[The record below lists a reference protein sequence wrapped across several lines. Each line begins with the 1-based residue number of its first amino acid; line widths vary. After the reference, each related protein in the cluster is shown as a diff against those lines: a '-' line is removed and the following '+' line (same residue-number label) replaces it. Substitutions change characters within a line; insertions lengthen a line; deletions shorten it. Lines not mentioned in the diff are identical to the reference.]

1 MSAERAESELLRP
14 VEAHELHRRNSF
26 WKYFWKAISALML
39 IIILS
44 YMLTN
49 YSVRTILAG
58 KANSDV
64 VNEGVLDSEYG
75 MIVFTN
81 GVYSGLKELYHE
93 NEKEFKACVLGEYL
107 DGQYILDEL
116 FLPKMHFQ
124 DYDQVISS
132 PCPDGT
138 LIDLHSHPQQ
148 HCTFSEVDLNGFIP
162 NEENTLLGV
171 MCSDDRF
178 ILQK

>member
-1 MSAERAESELLRP
+1 MSAERAERELLRP
-14 VEAHELHRRNSF
+14 VEDHELYGKSNF
-26 WKYFWKAISALML
+26 WKHFWKAISALML

-58 KANSDV
+58 KMDSDV
-64 VNEGVLDSEYG
+64 VSEGVLESEYG
-75 MIVFTN
+75 IVIFTN
-81 GVYSGLKELYHE
+81 GVYAELRDLYHA

-132 PCPDGT
+132 PCPERT

-148 HCTFSEVDLNGFIP
+148 HCTFSEVDLNGFTPI
-162 NEENTLLGV
+162 EENTLLGV

-178 ILQK
+178 ILRR